1 MKRWSVSAS
10 KISGALRPA
19 SFLSRPSTLMKEAK
33 LSGVSPSAF
42 MAMKLRPSAAAMR

>member
-1 MKRWSVSAS
+1 
-10 KISGALRPA
+10 
-19 SFLSRPSTLMKEAK
+19 MKEAK